1 MMPTQPSNNEGKSM
15 LLEFSVSNFLSFRDR
30 QTFSMAAAPRLR
42 KRENTFAA
50 PVDGEKLPN
59 LLKVAVIYGPNAS
72 GKSNFLTALG
82 LIDRIANRAGDGS
95 EPYLPVTPFK
105 FDKPLLIEP
114 SIFDLHFLCGRLRY
128 EFNLAVTRERVIL
141 ERLSAY
147 PAGKEVMLYERRH
160 TDGVDEYRIGELEGG
175 QAVHEAWQKL
185 TPPRALFLS
194 QAVANSSEEL
204 TQLRKPH
211 GWLTKAIFNFSSR
224 GIADI
229 AERSLRLSRENE
241 AHGESIA
248 AFLRDV
254 DVPVIR
260 IRVERPEATG
270 GSELS
275 LLSLAQTRTG
285 QGGIAGAGL
294 RAPARRLAVFTHKT
308 ALGEAD
314 FGFQEESEGTQNL
327 VGFWLPWT
335 TRDPNPL
342 SERCILA
349 VDELD
354 SSLHPAV
361 VENLVK
367 RHLEAEVP
375 SQLIFSTHDTHLMD
389 SGLLRRDQIW
399 IAERDQNGA
408 TQLRSVHDFQGRE
421 GEDLEKRYYEGR
433 YRGLPLVRG

>member
-1 MMPTQPSNNEGKSM
+1 M
-15 LLEFSVSNFLSFRDR
+15 LLEFSVSNFLSFRDK

-42 KRENTFAA
+42 KKENAFAA
-50 PVDGEKLPN
+50 PVDGEKLPK
-59 LLKVAVIYGPNAS
+59 LLKAAVIYGPNAS
-72 GKSNFLTALG
+72 GKSNFLTALS
-82 LIDRIANRAGDGS
+82 LVNRIANKAGDGLD
-95 EPYLPVTPFK
+95 PYLPITPFK
-105 FDKPLLIEP
+105 FDKSLLAEP

-128 EFNLAVTRERVIL
+128 EFILAVTRERVIL

-160 TDGVDEYRIGELEGG
+160 SDGADEYRIGELEGG

-211 GWLTKAIFNFSSR
+211 GWLTKALFNFGSR

-229 AERSLRLSRENE
+229 AEQSLRLSRENE
-241 AHGESIA
+241 AHGDNIA
-248 AFLRDV
+248 AFLRGV
-254 DVPVIR
+254 DVPVTR

-270 GSELS
+270 MLKS
-275 LLSLAQTRTG
+275 L
-285 QGGIAGAGL
+285 
-294 RAPARRLAVFTHKT
+294 APARRHAVFTHKT

-314 FGFQEESEGTQNL
+314 FAFQEESEGTQNL
-327 VGFWLPWT
+327 VGFWLPWA
-335 TRDPNPL
+335 TRDPSPAN
-342 SERCILA
+342 ERCILA

-354 SSLHPAV
+354 SSLHPAIV
-361 VENLVK
+361 ANLVK

>member
-1 MMPTQPSNNEGKSM
+1 M

-42 KRENTFAA
+42 KRENVFAA
-50 PVDGEKLPN
+50 PVDGEKLPD

-72 GKSNFLTALG
+72 GKSNFLTALA
-82 LIDRIANRAGDGS
+82 LVDRIANRAADGS
-95 EPYLPVTPFK
+95 DQHLPVTPFK
-105 FDKPLLIEP
+105 FDKSLLTEP

-128 EFNLAVTRERVIL
+128 EFNLAVTRERVIH

-147 PAGKEVMLYERRH
+147 PAGKELMLYERRH
-160 TDGVDEYRIGELEGG
+160 SDGADEYRIGDLEGG
-175 QAVHEAWQKL
+175 QAVHQAWQKL

-204 TQLRKPH
+204 TQLRKPQ
-211 GWLTKAIFNFSSR
+211 GWLTKALFNFGSR

-229 AERSLRLSRENE
+229 AEQSLRLAQENE
-241 AHGESIA
+241 AHGADVA

-254 DVPVIR
+254 DVPVTR
-260 IRVERPEATG
+260 IRVERPATTG
-270 GSELS
+270 ISDSS
-275 LLSLAQTRTG
+275 LMSLARARTG
-285 QGGIAGAGL
+285 QGEIAGVGL

-314 FGFQEESEGTQNL
+314 FAFQEESEGTQNL

-335 TRDPNPL
+335 TRDPSSGN
-342 SERCILA
+342 ERCILA

-354 SSLHPAV
+354 SSLHPAIV
-361 VENLVK
+361 ANLVK

-408 TQLRSVHDFQGRE
+408 TQLRTVHDFQGRE

>member
-1 MMPTQPSNNEGKSM
+1 M

-42 KRENTFAA
+42 KRENAFAA

-59 LLKVAVIYGPNAS
+59 LLKAAVIYGPNAS

-82 LIDRIANRAGDGS
+82 LVARIANRAGDGS
-95 EPYLPVTPFK
+95 DQHLPVTPFK
-105 FDKPLLIEP
+105 FDQSLLTEP
-114 SIFDLHFLCGRLRY
+114 GIFDLHFLCGRLRY

-147 PAGKEVMLYERRH
+147 PAGKQVMLYERRH
-160 TDGVDEYRIGELEGG
+160 SDGADAYRIGGLEGG

-211 GWLTKAIFNFSSR
+211 GWLTRALFNFGSR

-241 AHGESIA
+241 AYGTDIA

-254 DVPVIR
+254 DVPVTK

-270 GSELS
+270 MLK
-275 LLSLAQTRTG
+275 SLAQARTG
-285 QGGIAGAGL
+285 QGEIADIGL
-294 RAPARRLAVFTHKT
+294 LAPARRHAVFTHKT

-327 VGFWLPWT
+327 VGFWLPWA
-335 TRDPNPL
+335 TRDPSPAN
-342 SERCILA
+342 ERCILA

-354 SSLHPAV
+354 SSLHPTIVAS
-361 VENLVK
+361 LVK

>member
-1 MMPTQPSNNEGKSM
+1 M

-42 KRENTFAA
+42 KKENTFAA
-50 PVDGEKLPN
+50 PVDGEKLPD

-72 GKSNFLTALG
+72 GKSNFLKALG
-82 LIDRIANRAGDGS
+82 MISRVASRAGEVSDLQ
-95 EPYLPVTPFK
+95 LPVSPFK
-105 FDKPLLIEP
+105 FDKSLLTEP
-114 SIFDLHFLCGRLRY
+114 SVFDLHFLCGRVRY
-128 EFNLAVTRERVIL
+128 EFNLAVTRDRVVL
-141 ERLSAY
+141 ERLAAY
-147 PAGKEVMLYERRH
+147 PAGKEVMLYERRYL
-160 TDGVDEYRIGELEGG
+160 DGVEQYSIGDLEGG
-175 QAVHEAWQKL
+175 PAVHEAWQKL

-194 QAVANSSEEL
+194 QAVANSSEDL
-204 TQLRKPH
+204 KQLRMPH
-211 GWLTKAIFNFSSR
+211 GWLTKALFKFESR

-229 AERSLRLSRENE
+229 AESALRLSRDDETFG
-241 AHGESIA
+241 GEIA
-248 AFLRDV
+248 AFLREV
-254 DVPVIR
+254 DVPVTR
-260 IRVERPEATG
+260 IRVERPDATG
-270 GSELS
+270 TAASVTS
-275 LLSLAQTRTG
+275 FAQVKAG
-285 QGGIAGAGL
+285 QGDALGLGL
-294 RAPARRLAVFTHKT
+294 RVPPVRRLAVFTHKT

-335 TRDPNPL
+335 TRDPNPRD
-342 SERCILA
+342 ERCILA

-354 SSLHPAV
+354 SSLHPTIVAH
-361 VENLVK
+361 LVK
-367 RHLEAEVP
+367 RHLDANEP

-433 YRGLPLVRG
+433 YRGLPFVRG

>member
-1 MMPTQPSNNEGKSM
+1 M

-30 QTFSMAAAPRLR
+30 QTFSMAAVPRLR
-42 KRENTFAA
+42 KKGNAFAA
-50 PVDGEKLPN
+50 PVDGEKLPD

-72 GKSNFLTALG
+72 GKSNFLIALG
-82 LIDRIANRAGDGS
+82 MVDRIARRAGEVSDQH
-95 EPYLPVTPFK
+95 LPVSPFK
-105 FDKPLLIEP
+105 FDKSLLTEP
-114 SIFDLHFLCGRLRY
+114 SVFDLHFLCGRLRY
-128 EFNLAVTRERVIL
+128 EFHLAVTRERVVL

-160 TDGVDEYRIGELEGG
+160 SDGADQYRIGDLEGG
-175 QAVHEAWQKL
+175 QTVHEAWQKL

-194 QAVANSSEEL
+194 QAVANSSEDL
-204 TQLRKPH
+204 MQLRKPH
-211 GWLTKAIFNFSSR
+211 NWLTKALFNFGSR

-241 AHGESIA
+241 AHGEEIA
-248 AFLRDV
+248 AFLREV
-254 DVPVIR
+254 DVPVTR
-260 IRVERPEATG
+260 IRVDRPEATG
-270 GSELS
+270 TSDSS
-275 LLSLAQTRTG
+275 LMSLAHAKIG
-285 QGGIAGAGL
+285 QGEPPGLGL
-294 RAPARRLAVFTHKT
+294 RAPARRMAVFTHKT

-335 TRDPNPL
+335 TRDPNPVD
-342 SERCILA
+342 ERCILA

-354 SSLHPAV
+354 SSLHPAIV
-361 VENLVK
+361 ANLVK